1 MEQHMKLPPQTR
13 QRPKH
18 IKDYSYDAEAQT
30 LTVTFH
36 NGKRYRYDGVSSQLA
51 DGFQGS
57 GSYLRQHV
65 APQCSYK
72 CLDGNHDHD

>member
-1 MEQHMKLPPQTR
+1 MKRIICATAMTLIAVGSLPAA
-13 QRPKH
+13 
-18 IKDYSYDAEAQT
+18 SAQT